1 MIENM
6 NNSKIKSKV
15 NTLKERERDFR
26 VYVHRSIISTLEM
39 HVQNNMHHNWEQ
51 NRESTHLS
59 L

>member
-39 HVQNNMHHNWEQ
+39 HVQNNMHHN
-51 NRESTHLS
+51 
-59 L
+59 